1 MTLENDNSGSNT
13 NANSIGNTESGPNGS
28 TLFIDVGIL
37 EEEIYET
44 EADSYESDWFGGELI
59 SSADEDEEILSIK
72 STVEGCEKEDQKQ
85 NCVCRG
91 LGTTYDGSYET
102 NSDGDVIAKKVGRP
116 SQVLISRPHIR
127 SRSAASQPSSHPTTV
142 SAPTPP
148 STFSQ
153 PVGNVIVP
161 PKARIPKMNIKRSL
175 PTLTLW
181 RY

>member
-91 LGTTYDGSYET
+91 LGTTC
-102 NSDGDVIAKKVGRP
+102 
-116 SQVLISRPHIR
+116 
-127 SRSAASQPSSHPTTV
+127 
-142 SAPTPP
+142 
-148 STFSQ
+148 
-153 PVGNVIVP
+153 
-161 PKARIPKMNIKRSL
+161 
-175 PTLTLW
+175 
-181 RY
+181 